1 MGGGEALRYEGGCV
15 MFTYLHFGQGNEP
28 RLTVKVEAKRKP
40 LWWQDKGLSFTA
52 TGYGARTPSTY
63 MIKWEGRWRRVY
75 VACFG
80 NAGTA
85 YIGPSNRWLATVG
98 EIEA

>member
-1 MGGGEALRYEGGCV
+1 

-28 RLTVKVEAKRKP
+28 RLTVKVEAKESLLP
-40 LWWQDKGLSFTA
+40 WQRRNAFYTA
-52 TGYGARTPSTY
+52 SGYGPRTPSPY

-75 VACFG
+75 VACFS

-85 YIGPSNRWLATVG
+85 YVGPSNRWLATVG
-98 EIEA
+98 EIEL

>member
-1 MGGGEALRYEGGCV
+1 
-15 MFTYLHFGQGNEP
+15 MFTYLHFGRGNEP

-52 TGYGARTPSTY
+52 TGYGARIPTPY
-63 MIKWEGRWRRVY
+63 MVHWKGRWRRVY
-75 VACFG
+75 VAQYS

-85 YIGPSNRWLATVG
+85 YIGRSLATADAIV
-98 EIEA
+98 EAA